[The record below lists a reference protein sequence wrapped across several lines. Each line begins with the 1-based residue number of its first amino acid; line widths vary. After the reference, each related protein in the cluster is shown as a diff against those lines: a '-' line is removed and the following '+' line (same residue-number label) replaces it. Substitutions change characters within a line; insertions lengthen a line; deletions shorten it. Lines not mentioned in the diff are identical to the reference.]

1 VTLASNNLAIELFF
15 HVPNSSIERSITT
28 EEASHL
34 KDFVAALAGGPRLTA
49 HALLSDFVI
58 IKLSASGV
66 NELKTICTDRAS
78 SFPA

>member
-15 HVPNSSIERSITT
+15 HVPNSSIEHSIAT

-34 KDFVAALAGGPRLTA
+34 KDFVAALAGGPRLA